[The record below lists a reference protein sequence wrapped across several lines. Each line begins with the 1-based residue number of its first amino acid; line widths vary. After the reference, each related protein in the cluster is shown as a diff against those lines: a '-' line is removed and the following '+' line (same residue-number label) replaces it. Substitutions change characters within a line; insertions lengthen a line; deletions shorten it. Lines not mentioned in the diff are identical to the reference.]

1 MNKTININLAS
12 TFFHMDESAYAIL
25 KAYLNKLELAFKN
38 TVGKDEILKDI
49 ETRIAE
55 LFQERKT
62 NPDYVISEV
71 DVNEIISILGQPQDF
86 ILEEDE
92 NSDHKETKSEKKLFR
107 DPEDKYIGGVAS
119 GLGYYFG
126 IDASWIRLLW
136 ILFALFS
143 IGTLFPI
150 YIILWIIIPEAKT
163 TADQLKMKGKPIN
176 VDTIQKKIKK
186 EFDEVS
192 SKIKDVDYQKTTESL
207 KKKSKSF
214 FVFLEKILQQ
224 IPKIIAKLLGI
235 LFVFISSVGSVGIV
249 IGTIIFIV
257 FGSINWPFNLHFNFF
272 NFSIFQSIYFTI
284 ALFLIFLIPFLF
296 LFSLGMRLLNSQSS
310 TFGTISRFVMFGL
323 WISAILFIAIMS
335 SQEIRNHNITATKTD
350 IQKLSIKK
358 TDTLFLASRLGDSVG
373 NDQTWEYNNRSNT
386 FNGVFGNLWEG
397 KNKVKINLRQG
408 DKSFSFMEL
417 KYSSNGATQ
426 EKAQKNAAKIFYN
439 WSFTENV
446 LDLDPLWEIAPSTPF
461 YNQKLTINLH
471 LQEGQVVFINKKL
484 KPLLSSSIDN
494 DQEFSRR
501 QIIGHYW
508 RMGSDKLE
516 CLDCL
521 DNQQQLN
528 IQYQDKSGEQKINLN
543 VDNQGLTIKKK

>member
-1 MNKTININLAS
+1 
-12 TFFHMDESAYAIL
+12 
-25 KAYLNKLELAFKN
+25 
-38 TVGKDEILKDI
+38 
-49 ETRIAE
+49 
-55 LFQERKT
+55 
-62 NPDYVISEV
+62 
-71 DVNEIISILGQPQDF
+71 
-86 ILEEDE
+86 
-92 NSDHKETKSEKKLFR
+92 
-107 DPEDKYIGGVAS
+107 
-119 GLGYYFG
+119 
-126 IDASWIRLLW
+126 
-136 ILFALFS
+136 
-143 IGTLFPI
+143 
-150 YIILWIIIPEAKT
+150 
-163 TADQLKMKGKPIN
+163 
-176 VDTIQKKIKK
+176 
-186 EFDEVS
+186 
-192 SKIKDVDYQKTTESL
+192 
-207 KKKSKSF
+207 
-214 FVFLEKILQQ
+214 
-224 IPKIIAKLLGI
+224 
-235 LFVFISSVGSVGIV
+235 
-249 IGTIIFIV
+249 
-257 FGSINWPFNLHFNFF
+257 
-272 NFSIFQSIYFTI
+272 
-284 ALFLIFLIPFLF
+284 
-296 LFSLGMRLLNSQSS
+296 
-310 TFGTISRFVMFGL
+310 MFGL
-323 WISAILFIAIMS
+323 WISAILFIAIIS

-350 IQKLSIKK
+350 IEKLSIKK

-521 DNQQQLN
+521 DNQQQIN